1 MQGQKWWCLTYKVEL
16 LYFDPVMQVSLTD
29 QTIPESA
36 ENSLCESWKAS
47 ALISFDE
54 VTIEIYAE

>member
-1 MQGQKWWCLTYKVEL
+1 VEL

-29 QTIPESA
+29 QTIPESF

-54 VTIEIYAE
+54 VTIERYPE